1 MPALH
6 GKYFFGNFSTGNVW
20 SFRFDGSQVIGLVD
34 HSSDLGRIVRLSSF
48 GEDGAGELYVMDW
61 SVSSGSVYK
70 IVARFAQGDVNC
82 DGNVDAF
89 DIEPFLTAL
98 FDPEAYA
105 AEYPNCDVAQADMNL
120 DGSVNAFDIEPFLA
134 VLFP

>member
-20 SFRFDGSQVIGLVD
+20 SFRFDGWQAIELVD
-34 HSSDLGRIVRLSSF
+34 HSGDLGRIGRVSSF

-61 SVSSGSVYK
+61 SSPGSLFK
-70 IVARFAQGDVNC
+70 IVARFAQGAVNC

-98 FDPEAYA
+98 FDPDAYA